1 MISKRLNVL
10 GILVRRLFMPPVER
24 LILRNILKKGRT
36 YPGDVVKDL
45 GISKAP
51 GLKKILELK
60 RKGYLVHED
69 NSSLMRINP
78 AMRRVVKI
86 MTA

>member
-1 MISKRLNVL
+1 MITKKLGVL
-10 GILVRRLFMPPVER
+10 GVFVRRLFMPPIEK
-24 LILRNILKKGRT
+24 LILRNILRKGKT

-45 GISKAP
+45 GLSQTP

-60 RKGYLVHED
+60 RRGYLVRDD

-78 AMRRVVKI
+78 EIEKDVEI
-86 MTA
+86 ISG

>member
-1 MISKRLNVL
+1 
-10 GILVRRLFMPPVER
+10 
-24 LILRNILKKGRT
+24 
-36 YPGDVVKDL
+36 
-45 GISKAP
+45 
-51 GLKKILELK
+51 LKKILELK
-60 RKGYLVHED
+60 RKGYLIRDD